1 MCFLNSLR
9 AKAFF
14 WMSLLLWPFPIHA
27 SNAFHFSQR
36 LQSVYRD
43 IQKLKIESASSL
55 LTEERNRGEKNG
67 FIPYLESYA
76 DFFYYLVTDD
86 IKSFQRDYSKKQ
98 DARLQ
103 EIASLPSDSPFQR
116 MLIAEV
122 RLHSAFVKLKFG
134 NRTSG
139 GWDIIRANRLL
150 LDNVKQFP
158 DFVPH
163 LKTLGLLHVM
173 IGSVPE
179 EYQWIARLMGLRG
192 EIAQGL
198 RELATVEKKS
208 PVFGRE
214 AQVVAL
220 LLKAYI
226 LNPDELPLNELKALP
241 YQEPDNLLFHFLA
254 ASVLMKRGESKTAE
268 AIIDKAPQGAD
279 YLHFPFLHYM
289 KAELQLYAGHYQQSA
304 IGFSKF
310 VAQTKGGNFV
320 KDALFKQFLGRWLR
334 NGETPKPL
342 LESVLSTG
350 SQHVEADKHA
360 HKMAER
366 FLKGEMVDEQRVL
379 FRARYAF
386 DGGYLKDAENLLR
399 KTREVDF
406 KLLVSKI
413 EYNYRLGRVLQQQ
426 GNLREAIPYLTRA
439 AAMSHGY
446 DYYFGPSAALQL
458 GYIYQEMGQIE
469 KAFSYFETALSF
481 KKHEYKNSI
490 DNKARAALTRL
501 RGN

>member
-1 MCFLNSLR
+1 MVWPWCTFPEVLAEDVLTLFLLNVKLIYVTISELSCANIVAVSWPMWKHRSSQVNKKQVLHMNKKGCLFGSLSLFIPVMCFLNSLR

-150 LDNVKQFP
+150 LENVKLFP

-241 YQEPDNLLFHFLA
+241 YQEPDNLLFHF
-254 ASVLMKRGESKTAE
+254 
-268 AIIDKAPQGAD
+268 
-279 YLHFPFLHYM
+279 
-289 KAELQLYAGHYQQSA
+289 
-304 IGFSKF
+304 
-310 VAQTKGGNFV
+310 
-320 KDALFKQFLGRWLR
+320 
-334 NGETPKPL
+334 
-342 LESVLSTG
+342 
-350 SQHVEADKHA
+350 
-360 HKMAER
+360 
-366 FLKGEMVDEQRVL
+366 
-379 FRARYAF
+379 
-386 DGGYLKDAENLLR
+386 
-399 KTREVDF
+399 
-406 KLLVSKI
+406 
-413 EYNYRLGRVLQQQ
+413 
-426 GNLREAIPYLTRA
+426 
-439 AAMSHGY
+439 
-446 DYYFGPSAALQL
+446 
-458 GYIYQEMGQIE
+458 
-469 KAFSYFETALSF
+469 
-481 KKHEYKNSI
+481 
-490 DNKARAALTRL
+490 
-501 RGN
+501 